1 MRTHRIYHPAT
12 LVPGKPV
19 ELSEAASNHVARV
32 LRLAPGTPL
41 ILFNGDGGEF
51 STTITAIDKHV
62 VTVTVGDFHNVEREP
77 PFPIWLA
84 QGISRGER
92 MAYTI
97 QKAVEL
103 GVSRIIPLFTE
114 HCGVR
119 LNGERLEKR
128 IKHWQ
133 GVVISACEQCGRNHV
148 PSIDLPL
155 MLNQWVTTPTKG
167 QGFVLDPDA
176 EATLSQLPNPI
187 GLVGPVTLLIGP
199 EGGLSDQEIYAAK
212 EAGYLGLRLG
222 PRILRT
228 ETAALA
234 ALAAMLGIWGD
245 FR

>member
-32 LRLAPGTPL
+32 LRLAHGTPL

-51 STTITAIDKHV
+51 NTTITAIDKHV

-92 MAYTI
+92 MVYTI

-119 LNGERLEKR
+119 LDGERMEKR

-133 GVVISACEQCGRNHV
+133 GVAISACEQCGRNHV
-148 PSIDLPL
+148 PQIDLPL
-155 MLNQWVTTPTKG
+155 TLSQWLATSENG
-167 QGFVLDPDA
+167 QRFVLDPVA
-176 EATLSQLPNPI
+176 ESTLSQLPSPF
-187 GLVGPVTLLIGP
+187 GLGPVTLLIGP
-199 EGGLSDQEIYAAK
+199 EGGLSDQEISIAK
-212 EAGYLGLRLG
+212 EAGYIGLRLG